1 MLYGYGYDSYSNPLT
16 SWANFGGA
24 LGVLMLIAFIA
35 AIVLTVMGYKR
46 FISDKSDMHLS
57 FSDKRSWGPFLRFDV
72 LLIDKIL
79 KALYLFNSL
88 MIAFGCLAVVLS
100 SISFG
105 VGAFLG
111 TLVAMAIACILLELL
126 CRVVNEFLILNI
138 VIARNTSDIKRDL
151 RGLKGERDAGMPVEG
166 MGFDGAPVPPTAPA
180 SAAAAAVPVAPAPTS
195 EPEPAPAAPEEA
207 PAAPAS
213 QVEPVVEPEA
223 EARVDAGTEPEATNE
238 PDAEEAAPTTV
249 LERPAEDDSESAQ
262 QEHVVRFC
270 PNCGSP
276 VGPNDRFCGECGQRL
291 K

>member
-1 MLYGYGYDSYSNPLT
+1 MLYGYGYNTYGSPMT

-35 AIVLTVMGYKR
+35 AILLTVMGYKH

-57 FSDKRSWGPFLRFDV
+57 LSDKRSWGPFLRFDV

-79 KALYLFNSL
+79 KALYLFNTL
-88 MIAFGCLAVVLS
+88 MIAFGCLAVALS

-111 TLVAMAIACILLELL
+111 TLVVMAIVCILLELL
-126 CRVVNEFLILNI
+126 CRIVNEFLILNI

-151 RGLKGERDAGMPVEG
+151 RGLKGERGADPTSTSVPPA
-166 MGFDGAPVPPTAPA
+166 APVTPAA
-180 SAAAAAVPVAPAPTS
+180 SAAAAAPVAPA
-195 EPEPAPAAPEEA
+195 AA
-207 PAAPAS
+207 
-213 QVEPVVEPEA
+213 VEPEA
-223 EARVDAGTEPEATNE
+223 EPAPPAPVAQQEETVDEPEPEPAASDE
-238 PDAEEAAPTTV
+238 PDAEEVAPTTV
-249 LERPAEDDSESAQ
+249 LERPAEPDDESESAT
-262 QEHVVRFC
+262 QEEPRARFC

-291 K
+291 Q

>member
-1 MLYGYGYDSYSNPLT
+1 MMYGYGYNSYGNPLT

-46 FISDKSDMHLS
+46 YISDKSDMHLS
-57 FSDKRSWGPFLRFDV
+57 LSDKRSWGPFLRFDV

-79 KALYLFNSL
+79 KALYLFNTL

-111 TLVAMAIACILLELL
+111 TLVVMAIVCILLELL
-126 CRVVNEFLILNI
+126 CRIVNEFLILNI

-151 RGLKGERDAGMPVEG
+151 RGLKGERGADFTSPSEPPVT
-166 MGFDGAPVPPTAPA
+166 PVPPAASVASDASVAPTVPVEPA
-180 SAAAAAVPVAPAPTS
+180 PVESAPESAPVAPSQQEEPVVESES
-195 EPEPAPAAPEEA
+195 EPEPE
-207 PAAPAS
+207 
-213 QVEPVVEPEA
+213 
-223 EARVDAGTEPEATNE
+223 VDAETEPEPAASDE
-238 PDAEEAAPTTV
+238 ADAEEVAPTTV
-249 LERPAEDDSESAQ
+249 LERPAEPEVEPAP
-262 QEHVVRFC
+262 QEQHASFC

-276 VGPNDRFCGECGQRL
+276 VGPNDNFCGECGQRL
-291 K
+291 Q